1 MVLSKKHY
9 SICCS
14 LLLLLGLLGAAAC
27 TQNTPAPATTNATLP
42 APKLVLSATRIPN
55 KGYVDVKGSGFTP
68 KTELISH
75 LKKPDGSEFP
85 TLLMLTDD
93 NGEITHQIDTLL
105 LMVGTHELW
114 MVDSK
119 TGASTNVAK
128 FDVTTEQPPPG
139 K

>member
-1 MVLSKKHY
+1 MLLSKKFY
-9 SICCS
+9 SVSCS
-14 LLLLLGLLGAAAC
+14 VLLLLGLLGAGAC
-27 TQNTPAPATTNATLP
+27 AQNTPAPTANATPAVP

-55 KGYVDVKGSGFTP
+55 KGYVDVKGSGFSP

-85 TLLMLTDD
+85 VLFMLTDD

-119 TGASTNVAK
+119 TGASSNVAK
-128 FDVTTEQPPPG
+128 FDVTTEQPPA